1 MSNIQLSKR
10 LNAACEMVN
19 IHSRVADVGTDH
31 GFVPIYLMENNIAD
45 HVVAMDVNEGPLER
59 ATEHV
64 REHGFE
70 GRIEIRLSDGLE
82 KLSEG
87 EADTLI
93 CCGMGGLLMM
103 RILEEGRPKEKG
115 ITHMILQPQSDL
127 FGFRKYLYENHFFI
141 EEEREIFEDG
151 KYYTA
156 MKAGTS
162 DNIEDPYEKAFEA
175 FCKKVEMDKARAITI
190 CHRFG
195 PTLIL
200 KTDEVLKQYL
210 EHELELCDKIILKL
224 SENEHSDRM
233 RDIINKKNDISFVL
247 SLFD

>member
-19 IHSRVADVGTDH
+19 PHSRVADVGTDH
-31 GFVPIYLMENNIAD
+31 GFVPIYLMENHIAD

-64 REHGFE
+64 REYGFE
-70 GRIEIRLSDGLE
+70 SMIEIRLSDGLE

-103 RILEEGRPKEKG
+103 RILEEGKPKEKG
-115 ITHMILQPQSDL
+115 IEHMILQPQSDL
-127 FGFRKYLYENHFFI
+127 FGFRKYLYENKFFI
-141 EEEREIFEDG
+141 EDEREIFEDG

-156 MKAGTS
+156 MKAVTNG
-162 DNIEDPYEKAFEA
+162 NAEDSYEKAFEV
-175 FCKKVEMDKARAITI
+175 FNEKEEMDKDRAFTI

-200 KTDEVLKQYL
+200 KRDEVLKQYL
-210 EHELELCDKIILKL
+210 EHELELCNKILLKL

-247 SLFD
+247 SLYK